1 MDPSAGAGLLRDV
14 MTLASL
20 GISPMAV
27 PVAETIQN
35 GSACSFIDGPSCS
48 PLLRLESLRGHLSGR
63 WGLKLGMC
71 ALADEELWNLVNMAL
86 DLHPFACIWDPIQA
100 PTAGVGL
107 HDAGRLR
114 RMAQILLPRGKWVV
128 APNRQEAALLAGLS
142 RKGSAT
148 DDISRLASPFLE
160 LGADAVW
167 IKGGHGEGDLIE
179 DFWITPR
186 GVASLGAFAR
196 LEGDRRG
203 TGCSLASAW
212 LAYRLL
218 GHEPE
223 PAAWRAVLW
232 LRNQWPR
239 AFAPGGF
246 GRPSFSP
253 GRS

>member
-1 MDPSAGAGLLRDV
+1 M
-14 MTLASL
+14 
-20 GISPMAV
+20 
-27 PVAETIQN
+27 
-35 GSACSFIDGPSCS
+35 
-48 PLLRLESLRGHLSGR
+48 
-63 WGLKLGMC
+63 GMC
-71 ALADEELWNLVNMAL
+71 ALADQELSNLVDMAL
-86 DLHPFACIWDPIQA
+86 DQHPIACIWDPIQA

-114 RMAQILLPRGKWVV
+114 RMAQTLLRRGKWVV

-142 RKGSAT
+142 QKDAAT
-148 DDISRLASPFLE
+148 GEVSRLASPFLE
-160 LGADAVW
+160 IGADAVW

-179 DFWITPR
+179 DFWISPR

-203 TGCSLASAW
+203 TGCTLASAW

-223 PAAWRAVLW
+223 PAARQAVLW
-232 LRNQWPR
+232 LRNQWPS

-246 GRPSFSP
+246 GRSSFAP